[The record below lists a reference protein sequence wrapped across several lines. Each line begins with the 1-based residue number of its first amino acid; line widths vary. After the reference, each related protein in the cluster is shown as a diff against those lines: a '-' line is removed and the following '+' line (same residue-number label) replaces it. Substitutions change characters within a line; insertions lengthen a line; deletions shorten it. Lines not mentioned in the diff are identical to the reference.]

1 MRYER
6 IYIKS
11 INKTKL
17 FKISESKSRPRVYV
31 CMGYDYL
38 LDEWEWE
45 EYKTL
50 DEAIMNYVLK
60 IGYKSTQEKLEDW
73 FWGESQEVPQ
83 EERKRLIAE
92 ERAAM
97 KQQRKEMRKLRRH
110 SKRVMKQYDGIVEVI
125 YKSRRALAKYRREN
139 RRENGVVIIEPVIP
153 NTAAIMVNEADFDRY
168 QVIDLNK
175 VANIRVVHRGKNIEV
190 IRGA

>member
-11 INKTKL
+11 INRTKL
-17 FKISESKSRPRVYV
+17 FKISESKSRVYV

-38 LDEWEWE
+38 LDMWVWE

-50 DEAIMNYVLK
+50 DEAMYYYVLK

-92 ERAAM
+92 ERAAI
-97 KQQRKEMRKLRRH
+97 KQQRKEMRQLHKATQSR
-110 SKRVMKQYDGIVEVI
+110 RVMKQYDGIVEVI
-125 YKSRRALAKYRREN
+125 YKSKRALAKY

-175 VANIRVVHRGKNIEV
+175 VANIRVVHRGRNIDI